1 MKLFLINT
9 HRWVYA
15 IIVQCFPAA
24 ISQFCPSI
32 WIRMKTKL
40 YLKRILP
47 VITGFHIMTHTL
59 WLIINSFNF
68 SFQYLSD
75 IGGTA
80 GLVLGLSIASVLKHM
95 ETFYFN
101 KRDWLKEK
109 ISKRMKG
116 WQYRNEISS
125 KEYFLLLIRV
135 FLRCS
140 LLIRSWNWT

>member
-1 MKLFLINT
+1 M
-9 HRWVYA
+9 
-15 IIVQCFPAA
+15 
-24 ISQFCPSI
+24 
-32 WIRMKTKL
+32 
-40 YLKRILP
+40 
-47 VITGFHIMTHTL
+47 
-59 WLIINSFNF
+59 INSFNL

-125 KEYFLLLIRV
+125 KEYFPLLIR
-135 FLRCS
+135 FF
-140 LLIRSWNWT
+140 